1 MTEQPPFIIRPVNWH
16 ASRDK
21 LYAVRRSVFIEEQN
35 VPEALEWDDMDER
48 SYHVLAFDGEGAPIG
63 TGRLLLDGHI
73 GRMAV
78 LKAWRRR
85 GVGRA
90 ILRALLDLAQK
101 EGHETVRLNAQ
112 THALAF
118 YRKHGFR
125 VVGSE
130 FMEAGIAHRTMK
142 ISIGPLPGRA
152 PPYED

>member
-1 MTEQPPFIIRPVNWH
+1 MTEQPIFVVRPVNWH

-21 LYAVRRSVFIEEQN
+21 LDVVRRSVFIEEQK

-48 SYHVLAFDGEGAPIG
+48 SYHVLALDREGAPIG

-78 LKAWRRR
+78 LKPWRGR
-85 GVGRA
+85 GVGSA

-101 EGHETVRLNAQ
+101 ERHETVRLNAQ

-118 YRKHGFR
+118 YRKHGFKAF
-125 VVGSE
+125 GSE
-130 FMEAGIAHRTMK
+130 FMEAGIPHRAMK
-142 ISIGPLPGRA
+142 IRIQPLPDRLT
-152 PPYED
+152 E